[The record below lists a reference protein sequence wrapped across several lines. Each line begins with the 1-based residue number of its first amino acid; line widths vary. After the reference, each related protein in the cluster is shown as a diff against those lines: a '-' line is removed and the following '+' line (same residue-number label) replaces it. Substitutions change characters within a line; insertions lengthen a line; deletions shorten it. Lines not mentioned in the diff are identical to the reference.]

1 MNREEHLQI
10 RVSPDERDM
19 IITLA
24 DELDMSLSDF
34 VVGVVSKYA
43 LEVLGLEKRA
53 KAEGKTVVELLRE
66 PII

>member
-34 VVGVVSKYA
+34 VVGAVSKYA
-43 LEVLGLEKRA
+43 LEVLGLEERA